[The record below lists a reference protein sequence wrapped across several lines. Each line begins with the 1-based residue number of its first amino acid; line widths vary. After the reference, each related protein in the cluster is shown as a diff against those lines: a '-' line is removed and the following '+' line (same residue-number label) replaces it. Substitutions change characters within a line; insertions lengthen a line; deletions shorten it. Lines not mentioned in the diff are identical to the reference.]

1 MKQNPGIWLIYIST
15 MDACP
20 LLKYDYVQVKQAN
33 THIKI
38 TSIFFLEINYKH
50 FIIPNYKYFYGK
62 NAEYTPQVNNTGKV

>member
-38 TSIFFLEINYKH
+38 TSQHPHKDYKH
-50 FIIPNYKYFYGK
+50 FFFGNKLQAFYYSK
-62 NAEYTPQVNNTGKV
+62 LQVFLWKKC